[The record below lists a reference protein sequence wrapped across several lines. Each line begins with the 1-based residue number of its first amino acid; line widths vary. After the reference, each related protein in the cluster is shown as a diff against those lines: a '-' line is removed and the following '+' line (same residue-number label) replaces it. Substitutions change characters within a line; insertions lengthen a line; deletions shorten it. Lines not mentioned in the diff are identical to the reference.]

1 MANRGLTKTEI
12 DKLNRRQLTTK
23 IREVEEQRRQW
34 KDEAARKQFLK
45 DMRAK
50 QRELWQKEKR
60 GES

>member
-1 MANRGLTKTEI
+1 MANRGLTKAEI

-34 KDEAARKQFLK
+34 KDEFARKQFLK
-45 DMRAK
+45 DMRTK
-50 QRELWQKEKR
+50 QRELWLKEKR